1 MRNSILKFI
10 FPAFIILLSWSY
22 ALAQPYDRKAVSARQ
37 ATIAQIAKNLD
48 LPNFNIGESRETLR
62 TLKTDIQKAITELEK
77 KQSEITIQLESIGPA
92 PEAGKSETADV
103 ASRRKTLLSESTETA
118 ALLTQAK
125 LNAADTTRLLEI
137 ITTLQRN
144 AFVKETF
151 KSSQSPLALQFWRDA
166 AAAYKSLRTQLG
178 LHIAQIKAPTSE
190 LALKPSDYIRLIIGI
205 LSLLF
210 AFNPLRRVFNR
221 ISYKAY
227 QLEAP
232 DWENR
237 LTVLGFQIISRFIP
251 ALIGLFLIFSFGTT
265 SGIITSGYIPTAKM
279 LAYTFLLSFVAAG
292 AAKAILD
299 SGSLTWRIIPLTTP
313 TARRAGSISIF
324 AVLIW
329 GLDQAIF
336 QTALSQPDYGPLA
349 NTSALVLSIL
359 TASLIWFSVKRLD
372 WSLLPHRS
380 EDISLIAKKRWKGLR
395 ALGLPLA
402 GLIIILALLGY
413 LNFARLISGRIVLI
427 IGFIIGIWLS
437 RKSIALGLQAADKL
451 IFPIRDTQVI
461 PSSRR
466 SIHFWAG
473 LIMDVIIGLMLIPIT
488 LLLIGRTSLEVK
500 SFMLDAF
507 TGITIG
513 KFTVSISDILAALL
527 TFFVIIMVT
536 RFLQKSLDA
545 RLFSKDDMEDGFR
558 NSFRTL
564 LGYVGLILAIFS
576 AISVIGLDLSK
587 LAIIAG
593 ALSVGIGFGLQSI
606 VNNFV
611 SGLILLF
618 ERPVKVGDWVITSAG
633 EGFIKNISVRS
644 TEIET
649 FDRASIIVPNSEL
662 ISSSVTNWTHKDKSG
677 RVIIPVG
684 VAYSSD
690 AKKVRDILLALTKS
704 HSKILKNPE
713 PIVYFS
719 DFGGSS
725 LDLELRFF
733 IRNIAESPLIKN
745 DLRFDILE
753 AFRDNNI
760 EIPFPQSDITIKN
773 WEVKP

>member
-1 MRNSILKFI
+1 
-10 FPAFIILLSWSY
+10 
-22 ALAQPYDRKAVSARQ
+22 
-37 ATIAQIAKNLD
+37 
-48 LPNFNIGESRETLR
+48 
-62 TLKTDIQKAITELEK
+62 
-77 KQSEITIQLESIGPA
+77 
-92 PEAGKSETADV
+92 
-103 ASRRKTLLSESTETA
+103 
-118 ALLTQAK
+118 
-125 LNAADTTRLLEI
+125 
-137 ITTLQRN
+137 
-144 AFVKETF
+144 
-151 KSSQSPLALQFWRDA
+151 
-166 AAAYKSLRTQLG
+166 
-178 LHIAQIKAPTSE
+178 
-190 LALKPSDYIRLIIGI
+190 
-205 LSLLF
+205 
-210 AFNPLRRVFNR
+210 
-221 ISYKAY
+221 
-227 QLEAP
+227 
-232 DWENR
+232 
-237 LTVLGFQIISRFIP
+237 
-251 ALIGLFLIFSFGTT
+251 
-265 SGIITSGYIPTAKM
+265 
-279 LAYTFLLSFVAAG
+279 
-292 AAKAILD
+292 
-299 SGSLTWRIIPLTTP
+299 
-313 TARRAGSISIF
+313 
-324 AVLIW
+324 
-329 GLDQAIF
+329 
-336 QTALSQPDYGPLA
+336 
-349 NTSALVLSIL
+349 
-359 TASLIWFSVKRLD
+359 
-372 WSLLPHRS
+372 
-380 EDISLIAKKRWKGLR
+380 
-395 ALGLPLA
+395 
-402 GLIIILALLGY
+402 
-413 LNFARLISGRIVLI
+413 
-427 IGFIIGIWLS
+427 
-437 RKSIALGLQAADKL
+437 
-451 IFPIRDTQVI
+451 
-461 PSSRR
+461 
-466 SIHFWAG
+466 
-473 LIMDVIIGLMLIPIT
+473 
-488 LLLIGRTSLEVK
+488 
-500 SFMLDAF
+500 
-507 TGITIG
+507 
-513 KFTVSISDILAALL
+513 
-527 TFFVIIMVT
+527 MVT